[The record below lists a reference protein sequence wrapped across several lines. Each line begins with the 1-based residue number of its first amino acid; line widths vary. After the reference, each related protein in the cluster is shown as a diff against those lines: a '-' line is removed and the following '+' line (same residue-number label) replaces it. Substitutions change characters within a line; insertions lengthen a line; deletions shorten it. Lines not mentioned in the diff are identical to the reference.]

1 MNAFRPVVLEFEKVN
16 FELRLLTPMGQE
28 NTLKKLL
35 ESTTHLIL
43 IAVLSSLATS
53 VAAFVWG
60 TYKAGYVI
68 YKLLQDF
75 DYPLAAVSFIEVMDA
90 FLIAIGL
97 YIFAIALYK
106 LFIGDLNLPAW
117 LEMRN
122 LYQLKVKI
130 VSIIVL
136 VMGIKFLEKFAVSKD
151 AQDTLMLGAAF
162 AVASAALIGFSA
174 LIRDE

>member
-1 MNAFRPVVLEFEKVN
+1 
-16 FELRLLTPMGQE
+16 
-28 NTLKKLL
+28 
-35 ESTTHLIL
+35 
-43 IAVLSSLATS
+43 
-53 VAAFVWG
+53 
-60 TYKAGYVI
+60 
-68 YKLLQDF
+68 
-75 DYPLAAVSFIEVMDA
+75 MDA